1 MAYLPL
7 FSLFLPLP
15 SQRVCQRRDSW
26 AAIRAQLSS
35 PMTWMMLAS
44 VAMAFF
50 FPKMLSGM
58 GTANDTDRE
67 RRREIRERL

>member
-1 MAYLPL
+1 
-7 FSLFLPLP
+7 
-15 SQRVCQRRDSW
+15 
-26 AAIRAQLSS
+26 
-35 PMTWMMLAS
+35 MTWMMLAS